1 MGILF
6 ILLSTIGQLKL
17 ILLIIKLSLRLIGEY
32 YRLKIL
38 QILLLIQHSGQIY
51 LED

>member
-38 QILLLIQHSGQIY
+38 QILGLDLGFGLIF
-51 LED
+51 LEV